1 MTWCIGSVS
10 IEAAA
15 VAAEQEALDREAP
28 DLERRLRA
36 VMGSGTPE
44 EELLMR
50 RWFQLVS
57 RRNALVHRSYKL
69 SIMYIFFS
77 PFTLQ
82 WFGFLMGFVTLTS
95 IRLITYLTSLWKFF
109 TTLIQAIYSLYLLS
123 WLLSCVFALWL
134 RWPRLD
140 SSWSLLCLLWLAY
153 SSVS

>member
-36 VMGSGTPE
+36 VMGSGAPE

-82 WFGFLMGFVTLTS
+82 
-95 IRLITYLTSLWKFF
+95 
-109 TTLIQAIYSLYLLS
+109 
-123 WLLSCVFALWL
+123 
-134 RWPRLD
+134 
-140 SSWSLLCLLWLAY
+140 
-153 SSVS
+153 